1 MKILNEDMVRSHTRF
16 AVCESSTMPTAG
28 REAEA
33 VAGKSTLQ
41 IVGLHPGFCSP
52 VHFLS

>member
-1 MKILNEDMVRSHTRF
+1 MKIHNEDMVRSHE
-16 AVCESSTMPTAG
+16 VCESSTMPTAG

-33 VAGKSTLQ
+33 AAGKSTLQ
-41 IVGLHPGFCSP
+41 FVGLHPGFCSS